1 MALDDNSYTA
11 SKTSYDIPAPPVPES
26 SHSALRAAGRA
37 FSFGR
42 KKTEPSTGPSNPPR
56 PNAAIAESDSYTNPI
71 RSRAMTESSYT
82 SGSTAT
88 PPKLLDSG
96 LDFDDGFAS
105 MFDTFG
111 KRQSQILEGPPT
123 LGGANSE
130 SPVCSSGPQIS
141 ARFTDHL

>member
-1 MALDDNSYTA
+1 MALDDNSYTGP
-11 SKTSYDIPAPPVPES
+11 KTSYDIPAPPVPES

-42 KKTEPSTGPSNPPR
+42 KKTEPSTGPFNSPR
-56 PNAAIAESDSYTNPI
+56 PNAAIAESDSYTNSI
-71 RSRAMTESSYT
+71 RSRAMTESSYN
-82 SGSTAT
+82 SESTAT
-88 PPKLLDSG
+88 APKLLDSG

-111 KRQSQILEGPPT
+111 KRQSQVLEAPPT

-130 SPVCSSGPQIS
+130 SPVCSSDPCIYCM
-141 ARFTDHL
+141 LY